1 MKVPVTMIR
10 AVLHVELHI
19 ECRLE
24 DCQIHP
30 SVEDRHLATLLT
42 VSQLPLYETVRG
54 ARV

>member
-24 DCQIHP
+24 DCQFIHRP
-30 SVEDRHLATLLT
+30 KTLLT